1 MVKAFDGKKV
11 FVSGGTSGIN
21 LAIAEA
27 FAAAG
32 ATLGVLSRSGDK
44 VAEARTRIAS
54 HGVICQGYCADVRD
68 YPAVEASLGAFH
80 ATHGAIDVLVNGA
93 AGNFVAPA
101 LGMSPNG
108 FRSVV
113 EIDLLGSFH
122 VLRAAHAFL
131 AKPGASVVNIS
142 ASQAQTPMLMQS
154 HVCAAK
160 AGADMLIRVLAL
172 EWARDGIRLNS
183 IAPGPV
189 ADTEGMARLAST
201 PDAERATRARIPL
214 GRYSRK
220 EEIAAI
226 ALFLCSD
233 AAAMITGQVL
243 AVDGG
248 LNVGRYSSEHA
259 AQMDQS
265 MAARA
270 RGG

>member
-1 MVKAFDGKKV
+1 MVKPFDGKKV

-44 VAEARTRIAS
+44 VAEARTGIAS

-113 EIDLLGSFH
+113 RSISS
-122 VLRAAHAFL
+122 AAFTCCGRHTPSSRNPA
-131 AKPGASVVNIS
+131 PASS
-142 ASQAQTPMLMQS
+142 TSRP
-154 HVCAAK
+154 
-160 AGADMLIRVLAL
+160 
-172 EWARDGIRLNS
+172 AR
-183 IAPGPV
+183 
-189 ADTEGMARLAST
+189 
-201 PDAERATRARIPL
+201 RIP
-214 GRYSRK
+214 R
-220 EEIAAI
+220 
-226 ALFLCSD
+226 C
-233 AAAMITGQVL
+233 
-243 AVDGG
+243 
-248 LNVGRYSSEHA
+248 
-259 AQMDQS
+259 
-265 MAARA
+265 
-270 RGG
+270 